1 MKYEKENLTK
11 EMEEFN
17 LEKAGLAGSKA

>member
-1 MKYEKENLTK
+1 MKYEKENIIK

-17 LEKAGLAGSKA
+17 LEKAG